1 MAKVDEQL
9 VKQKVIIWNDK
20 DKHDNEIL
28 LEDNNLKSRCLL
40 RFLKSVVPLQTFQI
54 LINIWVKMG
63 KI

>member
-40 RFLKSVVPLQTFQI
+40 RFLEASRTIV
-54 LINIWVKMG
+54 NISNSY
-63 KI
+63 